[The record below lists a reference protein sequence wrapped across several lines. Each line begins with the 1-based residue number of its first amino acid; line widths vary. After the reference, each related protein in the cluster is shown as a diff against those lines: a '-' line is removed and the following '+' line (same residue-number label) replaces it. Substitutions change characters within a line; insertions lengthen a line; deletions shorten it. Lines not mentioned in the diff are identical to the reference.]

1 MSLKVIKCWFC
12 GSLHETETETSV
24 PCHCGHEAGPRPKIQ
39 LKRHARRQ
47 PEIKHEP
54 EFQAATSPDTHH
66 LAVAESF
73 KTLNVEACDF
83 YRTRPRGNSALTRDT
98 LCWIALF
105 AIGVPLAYLRYGTVL
120 DKGTLGSLSNFGKT
134 YGVAIM
140 LIFHVLCVLAA
151 FKDEISRGMLALV
164 VPCYSFFYV
173 FSMSD
178 QYVVRVL
185 LGLFL
190 IAFGFETYEG
200 FLGFVRSADV
210 HIQSML
216 GKA

>member
-1 MSLKVIKCWFC
+1 M
-12 GSLHETETETSV
+12 
-24 PCHCGHEAGPRPKIQ
+24 
-39 LKRHARRQ
+39 
-47 PEIKHEP
+47 PES
-54 EFQAATSPDTHH
+54 EFQAATSPGTHR

-73 KTLNVEACDF
+73 KTLKVDTCDF
-83 YRTRPRGNSALTRDT
+83 YRRRPRGNSAVTGDT
-98 LCWIALF
+98 LCWLALF
-105 AIGVPLAYLRYGTVL
+105 AIGVPLAYLRYGNVL
-120 DKGTLGSLSNFGKT
+120 GNGTLVSLSTFGTT
-134 YGVAIM
+134 YGLAIM
-140 LIFHVLCVLAA
+140 LIFHVLCVLIA

-173 FSMSD
+173 FSKSD

>member
-1 MSLKVIKCWFC
+1 M
-12 GSLHETETETSV
+12 GSQAYDYQLCS
-24 PCHCGHEAGPRPKIQ
+24 CASARRPKRVCRALFVNKYHYIV
-39 LKRHARRQ
+39 HA
-47 PEIKHEP
+47 
-54 EFQAATSPDTHH
+54 AARGAGAARPGLAVVTHH

-120 DKGTLGSLSNFGKT
+120 DKGTLGSLSNFGTT

-140 LIFHVLCVLAA
+140 LIFHLLCVLAA

-210 HIQSML
+210 HIQSIL
-216 GKA
+216 GKT